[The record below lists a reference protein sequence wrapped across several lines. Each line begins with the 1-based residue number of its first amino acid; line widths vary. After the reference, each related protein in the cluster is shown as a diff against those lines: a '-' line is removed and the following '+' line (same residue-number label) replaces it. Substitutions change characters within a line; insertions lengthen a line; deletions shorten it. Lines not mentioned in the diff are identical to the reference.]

1 MIWLVPAALAA
12 VAVVPVVLAVRTAAR
27 EAAALRRELGAFV
40 ALREPILE
48 LRAEATGVARR
59 LPELQ
64 LRTRPSATSA
74 P

>member
-1 MIWLVPAALAA
+1 MIWFVPAILAA
-12 VAVVPVVLAVRTAAR
+12 IAVVPVLLALRSAAR
-27 EAAALRRELGAFV
+27 EAVALRRELGEFV

-48 LRAEATGVARR
+48 LRGEATAVARR

-64 LRTRPSATSA
+64 QRARPSATSA